1 MLKVHPTLAAL
12 FTTLMMT
19 AAAPAFADYDDYLYQ
34 KNQSQYISHEQAAQ
48 AAVAQVTGGQAGD
61 VDFEYNPWRGAH
73 FDVEVY
79 GQNGEY
85 DVVVDAKTG
94 KVLSVRRDY

>member
-1 MLKVHPTLAAL
+1 MLKAHQTLAVV
-12 FTTLMMT
+12 FTAFIMT
-19 AAAPAFADYDDYLYQ
+19 VTAPAFADYDDYLYH

-48 AAVAQVTGGQAGD
+48 AAITQVTGGHAVD
-61 VDFEYNPWRGAH
+61 VDFEYNLWHGAH

-79 GQNGEY
+79 GKDGKY
-85 DVVVDAKTG
+85 DVTVDAKTG

>member
-1 MLKVHPTLAAL
+1 MLKAHQTLAAL

-48 AAVAQVTGGQAGD
+48 AHEADGRGRCDQHAG
-61 VDFEYNPWRGAH
+61 
-73 FDVEVY
+73 
-79 GQNGEY
+79 
-85 DVVVDAKTG
+85 VVVG
-94 KVLSVRRDY
+94 RWC

>member
-1 MLKVHPTLAAL
+1 MLKAHPTLAAL

-48 AAVAQVTGGQAGD
+48 AAVAQVTGG
-61 VDFEYNPWRGAH
+61 
-73 FDVEVY
+73 
-79 GQNGEY
+79 
-85 DVVVDAKTG
+85 
-94 KVLSVRRDY
+94 

>member
-1 MLKVHPTLAAL
+1 MIICVSSYARLRSSLRKS
-12 FTTLMMT
+12 
-19 AAAPAFADYDDYLYQ
+19 YQ

-85 DVVVDAKTG
+85 DVIVDAKTG